1 MYYTY
6 IIETLDE
13 EIEEMLGEDGHDSFP
28 MTPRRLQQIHARKS
42 QSIASRLKGAPAD
55 GKNLDLDTR
64 INPTAAYRGG
74 DIEVGMS
81 AKLTSNK
88 VI

>member
-1 MYYTY
+1 
-6 IIETLDE
+6 
-13 EIEEMLGEDGHDSFP
+13 MLGEDGHDGFP

-42 QSIASRLKGAPAD
+42 QSIASRLKGTPAD
-55 GKNLDLDTR
+55 GARLDVDTR

-81 AKLTSNK
+81 AKLTSNR
-88 VI
+88 VV